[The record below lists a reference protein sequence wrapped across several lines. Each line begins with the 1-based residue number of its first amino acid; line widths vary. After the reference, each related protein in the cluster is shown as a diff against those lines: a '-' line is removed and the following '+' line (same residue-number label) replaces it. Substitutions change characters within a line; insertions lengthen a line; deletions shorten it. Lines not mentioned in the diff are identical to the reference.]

1 MTPRRRRPTTR
12 RLARSLPAEPLRGPA
27 SSDGVACIAAP
38 PGPFRRAPA
47 AEYTIAA
54 ALFGVGIH
62 VSGRPEFVL
71 IAGGG
76 VIGALAF
83 VTKGPLAAVKLLP
96 KRLHLSLDLVVAA
109 LFAISPLLYLH
120 DLQII
125 PIILCEAVAVLLVR
139 MSFTTEIVPRPHP
152 ERTGPP
158 SRAARL
164 GALMSHGA
172 ARTQT
177 SRMPPATAA
186 PPAAAAPPATGA
198 ARQPANTT
206 ASVPSGT
213 AATPQTGNA
222 ADAVAGVAVDRR
234 LGRRGGGREGPQLG
248 RSLLGRPR
256 SRQSDGSRTA
266 NRARG
271 EGGEVRLGWVAANS
285 TWVYNSTRLGRV
297 ASLAPARRPWL
308 MSRSWGP
315 RCPAG

>member
-1 MTPRRRRPTTR
+1 MASPESSRRQ
-12 RLARSLPAEPLRGPA
+12 
-27 SSDGVACIAAP
+27 V
-38 PGPFRRAPA
+38 PFGGHQL

-125 PIILCEAVAVLLVR
+125 PIILCEAVAFLLVR

-152 ERTGPP
+152 ERTGTP
-158 SRAARL
+158 SRTARL

-186 PPAAAAPPATGA
+186 GPAATAPPATGA
-198 ARQPANTT
+198 AREPANTT
-206 ASVPSGT
+206 ASVPAGT

-222 ADAVAGVAVDRR
+222 ADAVAGVASTAGWVVGAAVAKARSSGAPSSAAR
-234 LGRRGGGREGPQLG
+234 GLGRATGH
-248 RSLLGRPR
+248 
-256 SRQSDGSRTA
+256 
-266 NRARG
+266 
-271 EGGEVRLGWVAANS
+271 
-285 TWVYNSTRLGRV
+285 
-297 ASLAPARRPWL
+297 ARRIGRAAKEA
-308 MSRSWGP
+308 RSASGGSQP
-315 RCPAG
+315 TPPGSTTQPD

>member
-1 MTPRRRRPTTR
+1 MASPESSRRQ
-12 RLARSLPAEPLRGPA
+12 
-27 SSDGVACIAAP
+27 V
-38 PGPFRRAPA
+38 PFGGHQL

-76 VIGALAF
+76 VIGAMAF

-109 LFAISPLLYLH
+109 LFAISPLFYLH

-164 GALMSHGA
+164 GALMSHGT

-177 SRMPPATAA
+177 ARMPPAAATA
-186 PPAAAAPPATGA
+186 PAAAATPVTAAGPAA
-198 ARQPANTT
+198 ARQPAT
-206 ASVPSGT
+206 GT
-213 AATPQTGNA
+213 AATPQTGNP
-222 ADAVAGVAVDRR
+222 ADAVAGVASTAGWVVGAAVAKARSSGAPSSAAR
-234 LGRRGGGREGPQLG
+234 GLGRATGHARRIGRAAKEARSAPGGPQ
-248 RSLLGRPR
+248 PIPP
-256 SRQSDGSRTA
+256 GST
-266 NRARG
+266 
-271 EGGEVRLGWVAANS
+271 
-285 TWVYNSTRLGRV
+285 TQ
-297 ASLAPARRPWL
+297 PD
-308 MSRSWGP
+308 
-315 RCPAG
+315 